1 MWRLFRR
8 RRLRA
13 SGASASLAEARSR
26 GERAEAGHRFER
38 DMDEELAF
46 HLQSRIDDHV
56 RRGLNPADAERRARL
71 EFGGVDKYKE
81 QIRDARPLA
90 LVDDLARD
98 LTYAWRSLRRTP
110 VFAST
115 AIVAIALGV
124 AVNAG
129 LVTLVY
135 ALVLRPLPVKD
146 PGTIRNVFMSTRG
159 GGSRGTYGTPYF
171 VSFPEFV
178 FMRSQS
184 RTADLAAVAEASLS
198 CTCAAGGQLRAQL
211 VSDNLLPLIGARPA
225 LGRFFT
231 ADETKTPGSAPL
243 VVLSWATWQQQFG
256 AAQDVVG
263 RMVNLNRTPFTIVGV
278 ADADAT
284 GPLVVT
290 PDVWLPYTM
299 QAITRPGG
307 MLIDEPTFGWIQI
320 LARRRPGVS
329 DSAMRAELSV
339 LGQQS
344 LLPHNPDRTAT
355 VVVSPGAFLN
365 YPMIMQNGAPVMA
378 IAFLA
383 VSLVLLIA
391 CANVANMLLARGLGR
406 RREIA
411 IRVSLGAG
419 RARLL
424 RQFLTESAVI
434 GALGGVIGLML
445 SQAAARFVL
454 ASVPK
459 SAMTGHQIDLSPDW
473 WIVAYT
479 LTVSLA
485 TSLFFGSVPAL
496 RLIRRDLTPALKTER
511 GIRSLPGWR
520 IPLQSALVAGQT
532 AITLVLLVNA
542 GLLVRGLDRALR
554 MDLGQRAD
562 NVLIASFNLQQEQ
575 YTAEPAGRLLM
586 NLRDAVAQSAGV
598 VGVSMTVN
606 DPLLGGC
613 GMRAR
618 TIGADGRPS
627 ERFDVACE
635 QVGGEY
641 FKTMRVAVLRGR
653 DFTLDDVR
661 RGARAA
667 VVDERFARA
676 RFGDADPLGRFVRLG
691 RDEDGDDEIVGVV
704 ATTSGI
710 AVDRRIRPKVY
721 TPIRG
726 FMEGR
731 LLIAHDGR
739 TEAVVSVLRAR
750 VAEADPNLLVSI
762 KSIEENVRLALSPV
776 RIAAAAAAALGLMGL
791 VLACS
796 GLYGVVAFSVSRRLR
811 EIGIRVA
818 LGANRTDLLRM
829 IVGQGLRPVA
839 AGGAIGL
846 LLAAAGGHL
855 IRALLFG
862 VSPIDP
868 ITFTATVLAL
878 LAAAALAAIVP
889 ALTALRLDPMVAL
902 RDE

>member
-8 RRLRA
+8 Q
-13 SGASASLAEARSR
+13 
-26 GERAEAGHRFER
+26 RFER

-46 HLQSRIDDHV
+46 HLQSRIDDHL
-56 RRGLNPADAERRARL
+56 RRGLSRTDAERRARL

-81 QIRDARPLA
+81 QIRDARPFA

-110 VFAST
+110 VFATT

-184 RTADLAAVAEASLS
+184 RTAELAAVAEASLS

-231 ADETKTPGSAPL
+231 PDETKTPGSAPL
-243 VVLSWATWQQQFG
+243 LVLSWTTWHQQFG
-256 AAQDVVG
+256 GAQDVVG
-263 RMVNLNRTPFTIVGV
+263 RTVMLNRTPFTIVGV
-278 ADADAT
+278 ADADTT
-284 GPLVVT
+284 GPLVLK
-290 PDVWLPYTM
+290 PDVWMPYTM
-299 QAITRPGG
+299 QAITRQGD
-307 MLIDEPTFGWIQI
+307 MLIDTPTFGWIQL

-329 DSAMRAELSV
+329 DAAMRAELSV

-355 VVVSPGAFLN
+355 VTVSPGAFLN
-365 YPMIMQNGAPVMA
+365 YPMIMQDGAPVMA

-383 VSLVLLIA
+383 VSLVLLLA

-411 IRVSLGAG
+411 IRVSIGAG
-419 RARLL
+419 RARLF

-434 GALGGVIGLML
+434 GVLGGGLGLLL
-445 SQAAARFVL
+445 SQGAARLVFAL
-454 ASVPK
+454 VPTT
-459 SAMTGHQIDLSPDW
+459 MMGGHQLDLSPDW
-473 WIVAYT
+473 RIVAYT
-479 LTVSLA
+479 LAVSLA
-485 TSLFFGSVPAL
+485 TSLLFGSVPAL
-496 RLIRRDLTPALKTER
+496 RLIRRDLTPALKAEHR
-511 GIRSLPGWR
+511 NWSLSGRR
-520 IPLQSALVAGQT
+520 IPLQSMLVAAQA

-542 GLLVRGLDRALR
+542 GLLVRGFDRALR
-554 MDLGQRAD
+554 MDLGQSVR

-575 YTAEPAGRLLM
+575 YTTERARRLLM
-586 NLRDAVAQSAGV
+586 DLRDGIAPAAGV
-598 VGVSMTVN
+598 AGVSLTVT
-606 DPLLGGC
+606 DPFVSSC

-618 TIGADGRPS
+618 TIGADGQPS
-627 ERFDVACE
+627 ERFEIACD
-635 QVGGEY
+635 QVGAAF
-641 FKTMRVAVLRGR
+641 FKTMQVAVLRGR
-653 DFTLDDVR
+653 DFTDDDVR
-661 RGARAA
+661 RGARVA

-676 RFGDADPLGRFVRLG
+676 RFGDVDPVGRLVRLG
-691 RDEDGDDEIVGVV
+691 RDDEGDDEIVGVV
-704 ATTSGI
+704 MTTSELT
-710 AVDRRIRPKVY
+710 VVRRNRPKVY

-726 FMEGR
+726 FIGGK

-739 TEAVVSVLRAR
+739 TDALVSALRMR
-750 VAEADPNLLVSI
+750 VAEVDSNLTVSI
-762 KSIEENVRLALSPV
+762 KSIEQNVRFALAPI

-846 LLAAAGGHL
+846 LLAAGGGHL
-855 IRALLFG
+855 IRAMLFG

-868 ITFTATVLAL
+868 MTFTATGLAL
-878 LAAAALAAIVP
+878 LAAAASAAIVP

>member
-8 RRLRA
+8 Q
-13 SGASASLAEARSR
+13 
-26 GERAEAGHRFER
+26 RFER

-46 HLQSRIDDHV
+46 HLQSRIDDHL
-56 RRGLNPADAERRARL
+56 RRGLSRTDAERRARL

-81 QIRDARPLA
+81 QIRDARPFA

-110 VFAST
+110 VFATT

-171 VSFPEFV
+171 VSFAEFA

-231 ADETKTPGSAPL
+231 PDETKTPGSAPL
-243 VVLSWATWQQQFG
+243 VVLAWATWQQQFG

-263 RMVNLNRTPFTIVGV
+263 RTVNLNRTPFTIVGV
-278 ADADAT
+278 ADADTT
-284 GPLVVT
+284 GPLIT
-290 PDVWLPYTM
+290 KPDVWLPYTM

-355 VVVSPGAFLN
+355 VTVSPGAFLN
-365 YPMIMQNGAPVMA
+365 YPMIMQNGAPVMV

-411 IRVSLGAG
+411 IRVSMGAG

-434 GALGGVIGLML
+434 GVLGGGVGLLL
-445 SQAAARFVL
+445 SQGAARLVL
-454 ASVPK
+454 RAVP
-459 SAMTGHQIDLSPDW
+459 ATMMGGHQLDLSPDW
-473 WIVAYT
+473 RMVFYT
-479 LTVSLA
+479 LAVSLA

-496 RLIRRDLTPALKTER
+496 RLVRSDLTPALKAAHR
-511 GIRSLPGWR
+511 NWLLSGRR
-520 IPLQSALVAGQT
+520 IPLQSALVAGQA
-532 AITLVLLVNA
+532 AITVVLLVNA
-542 GLLVRGLDRALR
+542 GLLVRGFDRALR
-554 MDLGQRAD
+554 MDHGQSAR

-575 YTAEPAGRLLM
+575 YSGEQAGRFLM
-586 NLRDAVAQSAGV
+586 ELREVIAGTAGV
-598 VGVSMTVN
+598 AGVSMTVN
-606 DPLLGGC
+606 DPFVSGC
-613 GMRAR
+613 GMRAW
-618 TIGADGRPS
+618 TIGADGQPS
-627 ERFDVACE
+627 EPFQIACE
-635 QVGGEY
+635 QAGPDF
-641 FKTMRVAVLRGR
+641 FKTMHIAVLRGR
-653 DFTLDDVR
+653 GFTGDEVR
-661 RGARAA
+661 RAARVA
-667 VVDERFARA
+667 VVDERFART
-676 RFGDADPLGRFVRLG
+676 RFEHVDPVGRFVRLG
-691 RDEDGDDEIVGVV
+691 TRPEDVREIVGVA
-704 ATTSGI
+704 ATT
-710 AVDRRIRPKVY
+710 AELTVDRRMRPKVY
-721 TPIRG
+721 TPISG
-726 FMEGR
+726 FLEGK

-739 TEAVVSVLRAR
+739 TDAVVGTLRAR
-750 VAEADPNLLVSI
+750 VAEVDPNVNVSI
-762 KSIEENVRLALSPV
+762 KSIEQNVRFALAPI

-839 AGGAIGL
+839 AGSAIGL
-846 LLAAAGGHL
+846 LLAAGGGHL
-855 IRALLFG
+855 IRVLLFG